1 MLSHC
6 PVENNIV
13 AQNRAYVILPGES
26 GERFRD
32 NVTFQLSLEGAP
44 PTQEMETERG
54 IVRQEKQEQ
63 RRAV

>member
-44 PTQEMETERG
+44 PTLSPFPE
-54 IVRQEKQEQ
+54 
-63 RRAV
+63 